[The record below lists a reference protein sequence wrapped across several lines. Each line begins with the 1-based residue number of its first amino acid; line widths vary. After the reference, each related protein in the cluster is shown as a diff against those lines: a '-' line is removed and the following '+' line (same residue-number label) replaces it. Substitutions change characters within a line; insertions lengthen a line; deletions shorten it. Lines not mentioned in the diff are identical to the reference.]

1 MRCVASCDISHK
13 SMSRPGRRR
22 RRYPRCKPRSTDS
35 KCRWTRRMVSPARS
49 ERVLLEEHRILTPVA
64 RVISARKARAPT
76 VRRRRLNCRE
86 IFRPSTWPARSS
98 CGNLHLQPFS
108 CRRVSRLSRESKRK
122 FFKPSMKASP
132 TICREPAASKAAP
145 VTNSVSLFP
154 TSLHRNPKRNAPV
167 PLDRSK
173 FRGLRCPFQQKTQA
187 ANRHRKR

>member
-22 RRYPRCKPRSTDS
+22 RRYPQCKPRSTDS
-35 KCRWTRRMVSPARS
+35 WCPWTRRMVSPARS
-49 ERVLLEEHRILTPVA
+49 ERALQGEHRILTPVA
-64 RVISARKARAPT
+64 WVISARKARAPT

-108 CRRVSRLSRESKRK
+108 CRRVSGLSRESKRK

-132 TICREPAASKAAP
+132 TIFREPTASKAAP

-154 TSLHRNPKRNAPV
+154 TSLHQNPKRNVPV
-167 PLDRSK
+167 LLDRSK
-173 FRGLRCPFQQKTQA
+173 FRVLRCPFQQKTQA
-187 ANRHRKR
+187 ASRHKS